1 MRGSGGTPGGLA
13 TFLLGVALAGIGIY
27 MVFSR
32 VIVHAQGWSLWGF
45 DASGAILVVFMLGLG
60 FLFFD
65 SRSPWG
71 WALLIGSLAW
81 ILLYLI
87 LTVSFHFIS
96 TNLLTFLLMLAFIGA
111 GLGLVFRSFRS
122 APAKE
127 DDQAP

>member
-1 MRGSGGTPGGLA
+1 MRGSGGSPGGLA

-27 MVFSR
+27 MVFNR
-32 VIVHAQGWSLWGF
+32 VIVHSQGWSIWGL

-60 FLFFD
+60 FLFYN

-71 WALLIGSLAW
+71 WVLLIGSLAW

-87 LTVSFHFIS
+87 MSVSFHFIS

-111 GLGLVFRSFRS
+111 GLGLIFHSFR
-122 APAKE
+122 AVPTTKDE
-127 DDQAP
+127 EKP